1 MSLPDP
7 DREHRFR
14 TAGGVEIVRR
24 TAPVPL
30 APDPAAALA
39 ALLDRRRGVLLASS
53 YEYPGRYTRWDIG
66 FADPPIE
73 IVARGRSGTVRA
85 LNERGKVLLT
95 PIEAALA
102 GEPQVTAVDWRGD
115 SVRFTVREPT
125 ADFTEED
132 RSRQPTVFSALRAI
146 GARFGAQDDA
156 RLGLYGAFGYD
167 LAFQFD
173 PIDLRRPRP
182 EEDRDLVL
190 YLPDAILVVDHQ
202 AATATEHHYEFT
214 TAGGRS
220 TAGLPRTGPDTP
232 WRAADTVGREADH
245 RPGEYAD
252 CVREAHR
259 FFRRGDLFEVV
270 PGQSFFARCPAP
282 PSEVFRRLRTR
293 NPAPYGT
300 LMNLGESEYL
310 VAASPEMYVRVDG
323 RRIETCP
330 ISGTVA
336 RGEDAIGD
344 AEQILKLLSSEKE
357 ASELTMCTDV
367 DRNDKSRVCE
377 PGSVRVIG
385 RRQIEMYSRLIH
397 TVDHVEG
404 RLREEF
410 DALDGFLAHTWAVT
424 VTGAPKL
431 AAMQFIED
439 HEKSVRRWYGGA
451 IGMIGFDGNMNTGLT
466 LRTVHIRN
474 GAAEVRAGA
483 TLLVDSDPE
492 AEEEETRLKA
502 AALLDAIARP
512 DPPAE
517 AAAERGAESPGSGRT
532 VLMVDHQDSFVHTL
546 AAYLRETG
554 AEVVTL
560 RAGFARSG
568 STRSRRISWS
578 SHRGRAPLRTSG
590 SPTRS
595 ARPSR
600 GASPS
605 SGCAWGYRGSSST
618 SAGGSAPSTTPCTG
632 SPRRSGGGAGGC
644 SRTCRSTSRRG
655 ATTPCSENGRPCPSA
670 WRSPR
675 RRTTASSWPS
685 STAPSRSRRCSS
697 TPSPSSPW
705 GARSAGALSTRWWND
720 STRSLRPPPRGA
732 PRADHD
738 FSPFPRPWVRGAF
751 PRAHGV
757 RSGQRPARTT
767 SGFGKRRPAGSR
779 AVEPVRRGE
788 YNPRGADRRTD
799 RGGRESFG
807 MRRQP

>member
-1 MSLPDP
+1 MSPDGP
-7 DREHRFR
+7 EREHRFR
-14 TAGGVEIVRR
+14 TAGGIEVRR
-24 TAPVPL
+24 HTVPVAL
-30 APDPAAALA
+30 DPDPVADLTARI
-39 ALLDRRRGVLLASS
+39 DERRGVLLASS

-66 FADPPIE
+66 FADPPLE
-73 IVARGRSGTVRA
+73 IVARGRRGVVRA
-85 LNERGKVLLT
+85 LNERGEVLLA

-102 GEPQVTAVDWRGD
+102 GEPHVAAVDWRGD
-115 SVRFTVREPT
+115 SLRFTVRDPEP
-125 ADFTEED
+125 DFAEED

-146 GARFGAQDDA
+146 IARFGAQDDA
-156 RLGLYGAFGYD
+156 RFGLYGAFGYD

-173 PIDLRRPRP
+173 PIELRRPRP
-182 EEDRDLVL
+182 ESDRDLVL

-202 AATATEHHYEFT
+202 AATAREHRFDFT

-220 TAGLPRTGPDTP
+220 TSALPRTGAKTP
-232 WRAADTVGREADH
+232 WRAAETVGREADH
-245 RPGEYAD
+245 RPGEYAG
-252 CVREAHR
+252 CVREAHG

-282 PSEVFRRLRTR
+282 PSEVFQRLRIR
-293 NPAPYGT
+293 NPAPYGA
-300 LMNLGESEYL
+300 LMNLGEGEYL

-336 RGEDAIGD
+336 RGADAIGD
-344 AEQILKLLSSEKE
+344 AEQILKLLTSEKE

-404 RLREEF
+404 RLRDGF

-451 IGMIGFDGNMNTGLT
+451 IGMLGFDGNMNTGLT

-492 AEEEETRLKA
+492 AEEAETRLKA

-517 AAAERGAESPGSGRT
+517 ADAEAGTKRPGAGRT

-560 RAGFARSG
+560 RAGFAPE
-568 STRSRRISWS
+568 RIDEIGPDLVVLSPGPGLPS
-578 SHRGRAPLRTSG
+578 DFGVADTIGAALARGLPLFGVCLGLQGIVEYFGGRLGTL
-590 SPTRS
+590 
-595 ARPSR
+595 
-600 GASPS
+600 
-605 SGCAWGYRGSSST
+605 GYPMHGK
-618 SAGGSAPSTTPCTG
+618 
-632 SPRRSGGGAGGC
+632 
-644 SRTCRSTSRRG
+644 
-655 ATTPCSENGRPCPSA
+655 PSA
-670 WRSPR
+670 I
-675 RRTTASSWPS
+675 
-685 STAPSRSRRCSS
+685 
-697 TPSPSSPW
+697 
-705 GARSAGALSTRWWND
+705 RW
-720 STRSLRPPPRGA
+720 
-732 PRADHD
+732 
-738 FSPFPRPWVRGAF
+738 
-751 PRAHGV
+751 
-757 RSGQRPARTT
+757 
-767 SGFGKRRPAGSR
+767 
-779 AVEPVRRGE
+779 
-788 YNPRGADRRTD
+788 
-799 RGGRESFG
+799 RGGRLLSNLPERFEAGRYHSLFGERETLPECLEVTADTEDGVVMAIEHRTLPIAAVQFHPESILTLG
-807 MRRQP
+807 GEAGRRLIHEVVERLHPELSATAPRRAAS